1 MTRETKIGLLVGL
14 AFIIVIGI
22 LLSDHFRGAMELPQ
36 APLDRAGPNVLQAV
50 NTLGSGE
57 APPPVVVAPQQ
68 VTPKQPVPTPRDLE
82 PRPNPVV
89 LDQGYSNNGANHPP
103 PPNIDPALLK
113 VAQQNGEAIVSEN
126 VPPTPANQN
135 QSAGPLPPLNPA
147 VVATRQYVAQPGDS
161 VTKMA
166 ARLMGA
172 NTKANR
178 AAIIAANP
186 SLQKNA
192 DRVIA
197 GQAYLIPTATPA
209 VVSEKSTAQTPG
221 QPPDS
226 SKPAQT
232 AGEIYVVQPG
242 DTLWHIAVSQVGDS
256 GAVAAIQE
264 LNRDQLNG
272 GTTLRPGMKLRLPA
286 RRIAS
291 AT

>member
-57 APPPVVVAPQQ
+57 APPPVVVAPDE
-68 VTPKQPVPTPRDLE
+68 VTPKLPLQTPRDLE

-89 LDQGYSNNGANHPP
+89 LDQETPQNSPGTPQP
-103 PPNIDPALLK
+103 TIDPALLK
-113 VAQQNGEAIVSEN
+113 VARQNGEEIVGEN
-126 VPPTPANQN
+126 NPPTPANPTPTPAN
-135 QSAGPLPPLNPA
+135 QAIASN
-147 VVATRQYVAQPGDS
+147 RQYVAQPGDS
-161 VTKMA
+161 VSRMA
-166 ARLMGA
+166 ARLLGA

-186 SLQKNA
+186 PLQTNA

-197 GQAYLIPTATPA
+197 GQTYLIPTATPT
-209 VVSEKSTAQTPG
+209 VVSQNQNQSSETPAQNPAS
-221 QPPDS
+221 D
-226 SKPAQT
+226 KPAET
-232 AGEIYVVQPG
+232 AGSIYVVQPG
-242 DTLWHIAVSQVGDS
+242 DNLWRIAINQVGDS
-256 GAVAAIQE
+256 GAVASIQE
-264 LNRDQLNG
+264 LNRDLLAG

-286 RRIAS
+286 KRVAS
-291 AT
+291 AN